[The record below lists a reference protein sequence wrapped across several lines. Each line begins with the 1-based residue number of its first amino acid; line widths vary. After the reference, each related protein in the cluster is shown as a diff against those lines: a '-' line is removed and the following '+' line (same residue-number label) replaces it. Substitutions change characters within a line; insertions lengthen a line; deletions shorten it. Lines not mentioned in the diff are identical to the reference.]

1 MSHPNGYNP
10 NTLTFRDQSEDRPS
24 RYILVGLGN
33 WTEVGQRVWG
43 AMDGR
48 SGAIVD
54 TRASH
59 VAAVA
64 LVEALN
70 DMHAKQLRVDA
81 IFAEAV
87 EAVDAI
93 FADAD
98 AKIAALTEVMR
109 GWHASAAAELREQED
124 AVNEAGTAQ
133 PLPDLAYRSFGNTN

>member
-1 MSHPNGYNP
+1 MTHTNGY
-10 NTLTFRDQSEDRPS
+10 

-81 IFAEAV
+81 IFAG
-87 EAVDAI
+87 VDAI

-98 AKIAALTEVMR
+98 AKIAAMTEIMR
-109 GWHASAAAELREQED
+109 GWHAEAAADIAETERL
-124 AVNEAGTAQ
+124 EAGTPM
-133 PLPDLAYRSFGNTN
+133 PLPDLACRSFGNTN

>member
-1 MSHPNGYNP
+1 MTHTNGY
-10 NTLTFRDQSEDRPS
+10 

-33 WTEVGQRVWG
+33 WTEVGERVWG

-98 AKIAALTEVMR
+98 AKIAAMTEVMR
-109 GWHASAAAELREQED
+109 GWHAEAAADIAETERL
-124 AVNEAGTAQ
+124 EAGT
-133 PLPDLAYRSFGNTN
+133 PMLLPDLAYRSFGNTN

>member
-1 MSHPNGYNP
+1 MTHTNGY
-10 NTLTFRDQSEDRPS
+10 

-33 WTEVGQRVWG
+33 WTEVGERVWG

-81 IFAEAV
+81 IFAG
-87 EAVDAI
+87 VDAI

-98 AKIAALTEVMR
+98 AKIAAMTEIMR
-109 GWHASAAAELREQED
+109 GWHAEAAAELCEQED